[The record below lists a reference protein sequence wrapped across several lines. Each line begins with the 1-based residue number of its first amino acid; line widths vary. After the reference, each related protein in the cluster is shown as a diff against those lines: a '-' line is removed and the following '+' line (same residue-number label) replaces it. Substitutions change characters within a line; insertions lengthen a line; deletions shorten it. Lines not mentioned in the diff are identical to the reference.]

1 MRNCIQILPSITS
14 ARDEAQGPTPD
25 GQLFSAEGSGGN
37 GPIRRYIGGTVPRR
51 AATTSRTPRGQN
63 RRTAGASERANR
75 LYDSLRNLIVR
86 GQLAPGARI
95 VETEV
100 AERFGVSRTP
110 VRAAFQR
117 LEREGYVIASA
128 THQARMTVAPLT
140 REDVGEL
147 LEIVGELEGLAAR
160 GAARLSETDREK
172 LAKDLATLNSD
183 FRRAASA
190 KGAQPG
196 RLYELDER
204 FHRRYVE
211 AGAGPRLRSLHDAVK
226 PQAERYIRMYIAL
239 LLDTVP
245 TAGTEHDAIVE
256 AIRTGNAT
264 AAQRAAQT
272 NWRHAADRLVRAI
285 EVMGEQGNW

>member
-1 MRNCIQILPSITS
+1 MPRKKASKSRVPSG
-14 ARDEAQGPTPD
+14 QG
-25 GQLFSAEGSGGN
+25 
-37 GPIRRYIGGTVPRR
+37 RR
-51 AATTSRTPRGQN
+51 A
-63 RRTAGASERANR
+63 AGASERANR

-117 LEREGYVIASA
+117 LEREGYVVASP

-160 GAARLSETDREK
+160 SAARLTDPERER
-172 LAKDLATLNSD
+172 LAKELTTLNAD

-190 KGAQPG
+190 RGAQPG
-196 RLYELDER
+196 KLYELDER

-211 AGAGPRLRSLHDAVK
+211 AGAGARLRSLHEAVK

-239 LLDTVP
+239 LLDTVA
-245 TAGTEHDAIVE
+245 TAGTEHDAIVD
-256 AIRTGNAT
+256 AIRTGNA
-264 AAQRAAQT
+264 ANAQRAVQT

-285 EVMGEQGNW
+285 DVMGEQGNW

>member
-1 MRNCIQILPSITS
+1 VTRTQS
-14 ARDEAQGPTPD
+14 
-25 GQLFSAEGSGGN
+25 
-37 GPIRRYIGGTVPRR
+37 RRV
-51 AATTSRTPRGQN
+51 
-63 RRTAGASERANR
+63 AGATDRANR

-110 VRAAFQR
+110 IRAAFQR
-117 LEREGYVIASA
+117 LEREGYVTASP

-160 GAARLSETDREK
+160 SAARLDDSGREQ
-172 LAKDLATLNSD
+172 LAKDLTAINAE

-196 RLYELDER
+196 KLYELDEK

-211 AGAGPRLRSLHDAVK
+211 AGSGPRLRSLHDAVK

-239 LLDTVP
+239 LMDTVP
-245 TAGTEHDAIVE
+245 SAGSEHDAIVD
-256 AIRTGNAT
+256 AIRTGNAAT
-264 AAQRAAQT
+264 AQKAVQT
-272 NWRHAADRLVRAI
+272 NWRHASDRLVRAI

>member
-1 MRNCIQILPSITS
+1 MT
-14 ARDEAQGPTPD
+14 
-25 GQLFSAEGSGGN
+25 EGRAGHAALYWR
-37 GPIRRYIGGTVPRR
+37 IVQRR
-51 AATTSRTPRGQN
+51 AASKPRSPERG
-63 RRTAGASERANR
+63 RRARGATERANK

-117 LEREGYVIASA
+117 LEREGYVIAST

-160 GAARLSETDREK
+160 SAARLDEPKRES
-172 LAKDLATLNSD
+172 LAKELAALNAE

-196 RLYELDER
+196 KLYELDEK

-211 AGAGPRLRSLHDAVK
+211 AGAGSRLRSLHEAVK

-245 TAGTEHDAIVE
+245 TAGTEHDVIVD
-256 AIRTGNAT
+256 AIRTGNSA
-264 AAQRAAQT
+264 AAQRAVQT
-272 NWRHAADRLVRAI
+272 NWRHASDRLVRAI

>member
-1 MRNCIQILPSITS
+1 MYTNNRARITWQS
-14 ARDEAQGPTPD
+14 DGRKAGEAP
-25 GQLFSAEGSGGN
+25 GGR
-37 GPIRRYIGGTVPRR
+37 GALYWPIVPRKKASKSRVPSKPGRR
-51 AATTSRTPRGQN
+51 AS
-63 RRTAGASERANR
+63 GASERANR

-117 LEREGYVIASA
+117 LEREGYVVASP

-160 GAARLSETDREK
+160 SAARLTDPDRERLSK
-172 LAKDLATLNSD
+172 ELTTLNAD

-190 KGAQPG
+190 RGAQPG
-196 RLYELDER
+196 KLYELDER

-211 AGAGPRLRSLHDAVK
+211 AGAGARLRSLHEAVK

-239 LLDTVP
+239 LLDTVA

-256 AIRTGNAT
+256 AIRTGNA
-264 AAQRAAQT
+264 ASAQRAVQT

-285 EVMGEQGNW
+285 DVMGEQGNW

>member
-1 MRNCIQILPSITS
+1 MVQ
-14 ARDEAQGPTPD
+14 
-25 GQLFSAEGSGGN
+25 
-37 GPIRRYIGGTVPRR
+37 RR
-51 AATTSRTPRGQN
+51 AAAAKPRSPVDRG
-63 RRTAGASERANR
+63 RRATGATERANK

-117 LEREGYVIASA
+117 LEREGYVIASP

-160 GAARLSETDREK
+160 SAARLDEPGRET
-172 LAKDLATLNSD
+172 LAKDLTMLNAE

-196 RLYELDER
+196 KLYELDER

-211 AGAGPRLRSLHDAVK
+211 AGAGSRLRSLHDAVK

-245 TAGTEHDAIVE
+245 TAGTEHDVIVD
-256 AIRTGNAT
+256 AIRTGNGA
-264 AAQRAAQT
+264 AAQRAVQT

-285 EVMGEQGNW
+285 DVMGEQGNW

>member
-1 MRNCIQILPSITS
+1 MPRKNASKTT
-14 ARDEAQGPTPD
+14 ARSEPGRR
-25 GQLFSAEGSGGN
+25 GS
-37 GPIRRYIGGTVPRR
+37 
-51 AATTSRTPRGQN
+51 
-63 RRTAGASERANR
+63 GASERANR
-75 LYDSLRNLIVR
+75 LYDSLRNMIVR

-117 LEREGYVIASA
+117 LEREGYVTASP

-160 GAARLSETDREK
+160 SAARLAEPDRER
-172 LAKDLATLNSD
+172 LAKDLGAFNAD
-183 FRRAASA
+183 FRKAASA
-190 KGAQPG
+190 RGAQPG
-196 RLYELDER
+196 KLYELDEK

-211 AGAGPRLRSLHDAVK
+211 AGSGPRLRSLHEAVK

-245 TAGTEHDAIVE
+245 TAGTEHDAIID
-256 AIRTGNAT
+256 AIRTGNAA
-264 AAQRAAQT
+264 AAQRAVQT

>member
-1 MRNCIQILPSITS
+1 MRRKNDSRT
-14 ARDEAQGPTPD
+14 AG
-25 GQLFSAEGSGGN
+25 
-37 GPIRRYIGGTVPRR
+37 RRYIGRIMPKRPAPRPRAPSAGRR
-51 AATTSRTPRGQN
+51 A
-63 RRTAGASERANR
+63 AGASERANK
-75 LYDSLRNLIVR
+75 LYDSLRGMIVR

-117 LEREGYVIASA
+117 LEREGYVTAST

-140 REDVGEL
+140 KEDVSEL
-147 LEIVGELEGLAAR
+147 LEIVAELEGLAAR
-160 GAARLSETDREK
+160 SAARLAGQQRER
-172 LAKDLATLNSD
+172 LAEDLDGLNSE

-190 KGAQPG
+190 RGAQPG
-196 RLYELDER
+196 KLYELDEK

-211 AGAGPRLRSLHDAVK
+211 AGAGARLRSLHEAVK

-245 TAGTEHDAIVE
+245 TAGTEHDAIVD
-256 AIRTGNAT
+256 AIRTGNAA
-264 AAQRAAQT
+264 AAQRAVQT
-272 NWRHAADRLVRAI
+272 NWRHATDRLVRAI
-285 EVMGEQGNW
+285 DVMGEQGNW

>member
-1 MRNCIQILPSITS
+1 MVAGRGAQSGVILG
-14 ARDEAQGPTPD
+14 A
-25 GQLFSAEGSGGN
+25 
-37 GPIRRYIGGTVPRR
+37 VPRR
-51 AATTSRTPRGQN
+51 PAATSRAPQDQG
-63 RRTAGASERANR
+63 RRAAGATERANR
-75 LYDSLRNLIVR
+75 LYESLRNLIVR

-110 VRAAFQR
+110 VRAVFQR

-147 LEIVGELEGLAAR
+147 LEIVGELEGLSAR
-160 GAARLSETDREK
+160 SAARLTETEREK
-172 LAKDLATLNSD
+172 LAKDLGTLNSD
-183 FRRAASA
+183 FRRTASA

-196 RLYELDER
+196 KLYELDEK

-211 AGAGPRLRSLHDAVK
+211 AGSGPRLLSLHEAVK

-245 TAGTEHDAIVE
+245 TAGSEHDAIVD
-256 AIRTGNAT
+256 AIRTGNAA

-272 NWRHAADRLVRAI
+272 NWRHASDRLVRAI
-285 EVMGEQGNW
+285 EVMGEQGNL

>member
-1 MRNCIQILPSITS
+1 M
-14 ARDEAQGPTPD
+14 
-25 GQLFSAEGSGGN
+25 
-37 GPIRRYIGGTVPRR
+37 PRR
-51 AATTSRTPRGQN
+51 SAARP
-63 RRTAGASERANR
+63 RTARSPREPSRRASGAGERSGK
-75 LYDSLRNLIVR
+75 LYDSLRSLIVR

-110 VRAAFQR
+110 IRAAFQR
-117 LEREGYVIASA
+117 LEREGYVVASP

-160 GAARLSETDREK
+160 SAARLDEEARER
-172 LAKDLATLNSD
+172 LVRDLTAINAE

-196 RLYELDER
+196 KLYELDEK

-211 AGAGPRLRSLHDAVK
+211 AGSGPRLRSLHEAVK

-245 TAGTEHDAIVE
+245 TAGSEHDDIVNAIH
-256 AIRTGNAT
+256 TGNT
-264 AAQRAAQT
+264 AAAQKAVQT
-272 NWRHAADRLVRAI
+272 NWRHASDRLVRAI

>member
-1 MRNCIQILPSITS
+1 LAN
-14 ARDEAQGPTPD
+14 
-25 GQLFSAEGSGGN
+25 
-37 GPIRRYIGGTVPRR
+37 VPRKNASKPIVR
-51 AATTSRTPRGQN
+51 SEQGRRGS
-63 RRTAGASERANR
+63 GASERANR
-75 LYDSLRNLIVR
+75 LYDSLRNMIVR

-117 LEREGYVIASA
+117 LEREGYVVASP

-160 GAARLSETDREK
+160 SAARLTESDRER
-172 LAKDLATLNSD
+172 LAKDLTTFNAE

-190 KGAQPG
+190 RGAQPG
-196 RLYELDER
+196 KLYELDEK

-211 AGAGPRLRSLHDAVK
+211 AGSGPRLRSLHEAVK

-245 TAGTEHDAIVE
+245 TAGTEHDAIID
-256 AIRTGNAT
+256 AIRTGNAA
-264 AAQRAAQT
+264 AAQRAVQT

>member
-1 MRNCIQILPSITS
+1 MRICIQIWAKLNP
-14 ARDEAQGPTPD
+14 EHVGAQERHNVYGV
-25 GQLFSAEGSGGN
+25 E
-37 GPIRRYIGGTVPRR
+37 RYIGGTVPKRAANSPRPKSGRRR
-51 AATTSRTPRGQN
+51 AGGAT
-63 RRTAGASERANR
+63 ERANK

-117 LEREGYVIASA
+117 LEREGYVTASA

-160 GAARLSETDREK
+160 SAARLSEEDREK
-172 LAKDLATLNSD
+172 LAKDLGVLNAE

-190 KGAQPG
+190 RGAQPG
-196 RLYELDER
+196 KLYELDER

-245 TAGTEHDAIVE
+245 TAGTEHDAIID
-256 AIRTGNAT
+256 AIRTGNSVV
-264 AAQRAAQT
+264 AQRAVQT
-272 NWRHAADRLVRAI
+272 NWRHASDRLMRAI

>member
-1 MRNCIQILPSITS
+1 MDAELYTISDRISRLGGRRKEGAKAVQLPLIFSVPRCLYIGRVRKRS
-14 ARDEAQGPTPD
+14 GAKPRSPD
-25 GQLFSAEGSGGN
+25 GG
-37 GPIRRYIGGTVPRR
+37 RR
-51 AATTSRTPRGQN
+51 AAGATERG
-63 RRTAGASERANR
+63 NR

-117 LEREGYVIASA
+117 LQREGYVTASA

-160 GAARLSETDREK
+160 GAARRNDADRER
-172 LAKDLATLNSD
+172 LAKDLANLNAE
-183 FRRAASA
+183 FRRAAAA
-190 KGAQPG
+190 KGAQAG
-196 RLYELDER
+196 KLYELDEK

-211 AGAGPRLRSLHDAVK
+211 AGSGPRLLSLHQAVK

-239 LLDTVP
+239 LLDTVA
-245 TAGTEHDAIVE
+245 TAGSEHDAIVD
-256 AIRTGNAT
+256 AIRSGNPT
-264 AAQRAAQT
+264 AAERAVQT
-272 NWRHAADRLVRAI
+272 NWRHASDRLLRAI
-285 EVMGEQGNW
+285 DVMGEQGNW

>member
-1 MRNCIQILPSITS
+1 MAI
-14 ARDEAQGPTPD
+14 
-25 GQLFSAEGSGGN
+25 
-37 GPIRRYIGGTVPRR
+37 VPRKNASKPTVRSEQGRR
-51 AATTSRTPRGQN
+51 AS
-63 RRTAGASERANR
+63 GASERATK
-75 LYDSLRNLIVR
+75 LYDSLRNMIVR

-117 LEREGYVIASA
+117 LEREGYVVASP

-160 GAARLSETDREK
+160 SAARLTEPDRER
-172 LAKDLATLNSD
+172 LAKDLSAFNAD
-183 FRRAASA
+183 FRKAASA
-190 KGAQPG
+190 RGAQPG
-196 RLYELDER
+196 KLYELDEK

-211 AGAGPRLRSLHDAVK
+211 AGSGPRLRSLHEAVK

-245 TAGTEHDAIVE
+245 TAGTEHDAIID
-256 AIRTGNAT
+256 AIRTGNAA
-264 AAQRAAQT
+264 AAQRAVQT

>member
-1 MRNCIQILPSITS
+1 VPELRQRKTW
-14 ARDEAQGPTPD
+14 AQD
-25 GQLFSAEGSGGN
+25 RYLF
-37 GPIRRYIGGTVPRR
+37 YIGAVPRKA
-51 AATTSRTPRGQN
+51 AATSRALEQG
-63 RRTAGASERANR
+63 RRPAGAAERANR

-117 LEREGYVIASA
+117 LEREGYVIAST

-160 GAARLSETDREK
+160 SAARLSEEDRDR
-172 LAKDLATLNSD
+172 LAKDLSALNAE
-183 FRRAASA
+183 FRRASAS

-196 RLYELDER
+196 KLYELDER

-211 AGAGPRLRSLHDAVK
+211 AGAGSRLRTLHEAVK

-239 LLDTVP
+239 LMDTVP
-245 TAGTEHDAIVE
+245 TAGGEHDAIVD
-256 AIRTGNAT
+256 AIQSGNAI
-264 AAQRAAQT
+264 AAQRAVQT

-285 EVMGEQGNW
+285 DVMGEQGNW

>member
-1 MRNCIQILPSITS
+1 MAGRRKKVGVG
-14 ARDEAQGPTPD
+14 AG
-25 GQLFSAEGSGGN
+25 GQ
-37 GPIRRYIGGTVPRR
+37 RYIGGTVPRR
-51 AATTSRTPRGQN
+51 TANSSRAPAEGRRG
-63 RRTAGASERANR
+63 AGATERGNK

-117 LEREGYVIASA
+117 LEREGYVVAST

-160 GAARLSETDREK
+160 SAARLKEADREK
-172 LAKDLATLNSD
+172 LARDLATLNGD

-196 RLYELDER
+196 KLYELDEK

-211 AGAGPRLRSLHDAVK
+211 AGAGSRLKSLHEAVK

-245 TAGTEHDAIVE
+245 TAGTEHDAIVD
-256 AIRTGNAT
+256 AIRAGNAT
-264 AAQRAAQT
+264 AAQRAVQT

>member
-1 MRNCIQILPSITS
+1 MRAPQ
-14 ARDEAQGPTPD
+14 DEG
-25 GQLFSAEGSGGN
+25 
-37 GPIRRYIGGTVPRR
+37 RR
-51 AATTSRTPRGQN
+51 AGAT
-63 RRTAGASERANR
+63 ERANR
-75 LYDSLRNLIVR
+75 LYESLRNLIVR

-117 LEREGYVIASA
+117 LEREGYVVASA

-160 GAARLSETDREK
+160 SAARLPEDARDR
-172 LAKDLATLNSD
+172 LAKDLASLNAE

-196 RLYELDER
+196 KLYELDEK

-211 AGAGPRLRSLHDAVK
+211 AGSGPRLRSLHEAVK

-245 TAGTEHDAIVE
+245 TAGSEHDAIVD
-256 AIRTGNAT
+256 AIRTGNASV
-264 AAQRAAQT
+264 AQRAVQT
-272 NWRHAADRLVRAI
+272 NWRHASDRLVRAI

>member
-1 MRNCIQILPSITS
+1 M
-14 ARDEAQGPTPD
+14 
-25 GQLFSAEGSGGN
+25 
-37 GPIRRYIGGTVPRR
+37 PRR
-51 AATTSRTPRGQN
+51 AATTSRTQRGQG
-63 RRTAGASERANR
+63 RRIPGATERANH

-86 GQLAPGARI
+86 GQLAPGARV

-160 GAARLSETDREK
+160 SAARLSETEREK

-196 RLYELDER
+196 KLYELDER

-211 AGAGPRLRSLHDAVK
+211 AGAGPRLRSLHEAVK

-256 AIRTGNAT
+256 AIRTANAT
-264 AAQRAAQT
+264 AAQRAVQT

>member
-1 MRNCIQILPSITS
+1 MPTS
-14 ARDEAQGPTPD
+14 ARELPSRIPFLVLGARARDKED
-25 GQLFSAEGSGGN
+25 FLAEES
-37 GPIRRYIGGTVPRR
+37 PSQRRYIGPVPRR
-51 AATTSRTPRGQN
+51 SVASRAAGDEGRAA
-63 RRTAGASERANR
+63 AGGTERANR
-75 LYDSLRNLIVR
+75 LYESLRNLIVR

-117 LEREGYVIASA
+117 LEREGYVVASA

-147 LEIVGELEGLAAR
+147 LEIVGELEGISAR
-160 GAARLSETDREK
+160 SAARLPDNDRER
-172 LAKDLATLNSD
+172 LARELASINAE

-190 KGAQPG
+190 RGAQPG
-196 RLYELDER
+196 KLYELDER

-211 AGAGPRLRSLHDAVK
+211 AGSGPRLLSLHEAVK

-245 TAGTEHDAIVE
+245 TAGSEHDVIVD
-256 AIRTGNAT
+256 AIRSGNAA
-264 AAQRAAQT
+264 AAQRAVQT
-272 NWRHAADRLVRAI
+272 NWRHASDRLVRAI
-285 EVMGEQGNW
+285 GVMGEQGNW

>member
-1 MRNCIQILPSITS
+1 MYTNLPEINRI
-14 ARDEAQGPTPD
+14 ACRRKKGRRQPV
-25 GQLFSAEGSGGN
+25 EGALYWR
-37 GPIRRYIGGTVPRR
+37 IVPRR
-51 AATTSRTPRGQN
+51 NATNQRTPREKT
-63 RRTAGASERANR
+63 RRVSSPSERANR
-75 LYDSLRNLIVR
+75 LYESLRNLIVR

-117 LEREGYVIASA
+117 LEQEGYVIASP

-160 GAARLSETDREK
+160 SAAGLADSERERLAR
-172 LAKDLATLNSD
+172 DLTTLNAD

-190 KGAQPG
+190 RGAQPG
-196 RLYELDER
+196 KLYELDEK

-211 AGAGPRLRSLHDAVK
+211 AGAGSRLRSLHEAVK

-239 LLDTVP
+239 LLDTVA

-256 AIRTGNAT
+256 AIRIGNSG
-264 AAQRAAQT
+264 AAQRAVQT

-285 EVMGEQGNW
+285 DVMGEQGNW

>member
-1 MRNCIQILPSITS
+1 MDATR
-14 ARDEAQGPTPD
+14 AAKRRHDAY
-25 GQLFSAEGSGGN
+25 AAA
-37 GPIRRYIGGTVPRR
+37 RYIGGTVPKR
-51 AATTSRTPRGQN
+51 AATSPRAKTKRSG
-63 RRTAGASERANR
+63 RRAGGATERANK

-117 LEREGYVIASA
+117 LEREGYVTASA

-147 LEIVGELEGLAAR
+147 LEIVGELEGVAAR
-160 GAARLSETDREK
+160 SAARLSEESREK
-172 LAKDLATLNSD
+172 LARDLGALNAE

-196 RLYELDER
+196 KLYELDER

-245 TAGTEHDAIVE
+245 TAGSEHDAIID
-256 AIRTGNAT
+256 AIRTGNAVV
-264 AAQRAAQT
+264 AQRAVQT
-272 NWRHAADRLVRAI
+272 NWRHASDRLMRAI
-285 EVMGEQGNW
+285 DVMGEQGNW

>member
-1 MRNCIQILPSITS
+1 
-14 ARDEAQGPTPD
+14 
-25 GQLFSAEGSGGN
+25 
-37 GPIRRYIGGTVPRR
+37 
-51 AATTSRTPRGQN
+51 
-63 RRTAGASERANR
+63 
-75 LYDSLRNLIVR
+75 
-86 GQLAPGARI
+86 LAPGARI

-160 GAARLSETDREK
+160 SAARLNEDARDR
-172 LAKDLATLNSD
+172 LARDLASLNAE
-183 FRRAASA
+183 FRRTASA

-196 RLYELDER
+196 KLYELDEK

-211 AGAGPRLRSLHDAVK
+211 AGSGPRVL

-245 TAGTEHDAIVE
+245 TAGSEHDAIVD
-256 AIRTGNAT
+256 AIRTGNAA
-264 AAQRAAQT
+264 AAQRAVQT
-272 NWRHAADRLVRAI
+272 NWRHASDRLVRAI

>member
-1 MRNCIQILPSITS
+1 LYTIGARITRS
-14 ARDEAQGPTPD
+14 GQGRKT
-25 GQLFSAEGSGGN
+25 GRHWGGL
-37 GPIRRYIGGTVPRR
+37 GALYCRIVPRKTATKRR
-51 AATTSRTPRGQN
+51 APSEQG
-63 RRTAGASERANR
+63 RRTSGAGERANR
-75 LYDSLRNLIVR
+75 LYDSLRNMIVR

-117 LEREGYVIASA
+117 LEREGYVIASP

-160 GAARLSETDREK
+160 SAARLTDSERER
-172 LAKDLATLNSD
+172 LAKDLSTLNAD

-190 KGAQPG
+190 RGAQPG
-196 RLYELDER
+196 RLYELDEK

-211 AGAGPRLRSLHDAVK
+211 AGAGSRLRSLHEAVK

-239 LLDTVP
+239 LLDTVA

-256 AIRTGNAT
+256 AIRTGNAA
-264 AAQRAAQT
+264 AAQRAVQT

-285 EVMGEQGNW
+285 DVMGEQGNW

>member
-1 MRNCIQILPSITS
+1 VPKRPAAKPRTQS
-14 ARDEAQGPTPD
+14 
-25 GQLFSAEGSGGN
+25 
-37 GPIRRYIGGTVPRR
+37 RRV
-51 AATTSRTPRGQN
+51 
-63 RRTAGASERANR
+63 AGATDRANR

-110 VRAAFQR
+110 IRAAFQR
-117 LEREGYVIASA
+117 LEREGYVTASP

-160 GAARLSETDREK
+160 SAARLDDNARDE
-172 LAKDLATLNSD
+172 LAKDLTAINAE

-196 RLYELDER
+196 KLYELDER

-239 LLDTVP
+239 LMDTVP
-245 TAGTEHDAIVE
+245 SAGSEHDAIVD
-256 AIRTGNAT
+256 AIRTGNAAT
-264 AAQRAAQT
+264 AQKAVQT
-272 NWRHAADRLVRAI
+272 NWRHASDRLVRAI

>member
-1 MRNCIQILPSITS
+1 MAI
-14 ARDEAQGPTPD
+14 
-25 GQLFSAEGSGGN
+25 
-37 GPIRRYIGGTVPRR
+37 VPRKKV
-51 AATTSRTPRGQN
+51 SKPRIPSTKG
-63 RRTAGASERANR
+63 RPPSGASERANR
-75 LYDSLRNLIVR
+75 LYDSLRNMIVR

-117 LEREGYVIASA
+117 LEQEGYVSASP

-160 GAARLSETDREK
+160 SAARLTDPERER
-172 LAKDLATLNSD
+172 LAKELTILNAD

-190 KGAQPG
+190 RGAQPG

-211 AGAGPRLRSLHDAVK
+211 AGAGARLRSLHDAVK

-239 LLDTVP
+239 LLDTVA
-245 TAGTEHDAIVE
+245 TAGTEHDAIVD
-256 AIRTGNAT
+256 AIRTGNAA
-264 AAQRAAQT
+264 AAQRAVQT
-272 NWRHAADRLVRAI
+272 NWRHASDRLVRAI

>member
-1 MRNCIQILPSITS
+1 LGALYCRI
-14 ARDEAQGPTPD
+14 
-25 GQLFSAEGSGGN
+25 
-37 GPIRRYIGGTVPRR
+37 VPRKTATKRR
-51 AATTSRTPRGQN
+51 APSEQG
-63 RRTAGASERANR
+63 RRTSGAGERANR
-75 LYDSLRNLIVR
+75 LYDSLRSMIVR

-117 LEREGYVIASA
+117 LEREGYVIASP

-147 LEIVGELEGLAAR
+147 EGLAAR
-160 GAARLSETDREK
+160 SADRLTDSERER
-172 LAKDLATLNSD
+172 LAKDLSTLNAD

-190 KGAQPG
+190 RGAQPG
-196 RLYELDER
+196 RLYELDEK
-204 FHRRYVE
+204 FHRRYVD
-211 AGAGPRLRSLHDAVK
+211 AGAGSRLRSLHEAVK

-239 LLDTVP
+239 LLDTVA

-256 AIRTGNAT
+256 AIRTGNAA
-264 AAQRAAQT
+264 AAQRAVQT